1 MVGMKSKCCFKV
13 MFKRGAK
20 SDWEWGAAIGYDIG
34 DINVI
39 VDYNNEMVPFPL
51 WDFKSFE
58 YEGLMWINLPEQFVG
73 TGKYARK

>member
-1 MVGMKSKCCFKV
+1 M
-13 MFKRGAK
+13 
-20 SDWEWGAAIGYDIG
+20 GAAIGYDIG